1 MQGTYAALNGAE
13 IRRITKANLESEI
26 DKLKYLSMG
35 NSFHR
40 AHIEFGFTMS
50 AYPADVP
57 VPEREFSFEIDAA
70 TADST
75 EAIKQFTKVEE
86 LDKQIGKLQEQKNSI
101 ETLIFEASEVR
112 ESLVKE
118 SEISVSVNAGDKPDI
133 VRIDNNLD
141 VPVVETKGGK
151 TVETTA
157 PASLFKKAS

>member
-13 IRRITKANLESEI
+13 IRRITKANLETEI

-40 AHIEFGFTMS
+40 AHIEFGFTMTAFPS
-50 AYPADVP
+50 DVP
-57 VPEREFSFEIDAA
+57 VPEREFIFDIDAA
-70 TADST
+70 TADSI
-75 EAIKQFTKVEE
+75 EAIKQFEKVEE
-86 LDKQIGKLQEQKNSI
+86 LDEQISKLQEQKNKL

-112 ESLVKE
+112 GNLVKE
-118 SEISVSVNAGDKPDI
+118 SEINVSINAGDKPDI

-157 PASLFKKAS
+157 PANLFKKVS